1 MQQLVWETEPS
12 HSLSAQML
20 MIYSFVLPKL
30 SAHAIK
36 LVMGLMHYDELR
48 RMASTRRALAGA
60 PGPIKLVPPMK
71 VLSAQTH
78 SAGHKLTATRSQRV
92 LVVEVDGIQVTI
104 PANTAILVDRNRS
117 CRPHKVI
124 AQMKVNATQPV
135 HSGAAGE
142 GSQSFFSGSEE
153 LTYVSPELLTPTPR
167 RRLSPFLEGS
177 TSRRGAEM
185 RTWKHQSSRCLCM
198 CRDPSLCVPF

>member
-1 MQQLVWETEPS
+1 MVKIIRDARLTEVDMQQLVWETEPS

-71 VLSAQTH
+71 RYR
-78 SAGHKLTATRSQRV
+78 KY
-92 LVVEVDGIQVTI
+92 D
-104 PANTAILVDRNRS
+104 
-117 CRPHKVI
+117 
-124 AQMKVNATQPV
+124 
-135 HSGAAGE
+135 
-142 GSQSFFSGSEE
+142 
-153 LTYVSPELLTPTPR
+153 
-167 RRLSPFLEGS
+167 
-177 TSRRGAEM
+177 
-185 RTWKHQSSRCLCM
+185 
-198 CRDPSLCVPF
+198 